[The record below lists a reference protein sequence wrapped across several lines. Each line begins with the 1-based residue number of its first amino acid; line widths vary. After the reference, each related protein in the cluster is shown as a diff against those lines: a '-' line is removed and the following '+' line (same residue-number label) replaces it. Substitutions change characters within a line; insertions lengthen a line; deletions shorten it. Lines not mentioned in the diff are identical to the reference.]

1 MTARSTRRD
10 PSSSSATRTPAT
22 RRASLSVAMC
32 TYNGALYLREQLDS
46 IAGQTRMPDELVVC
60 DDGSTDATLA
70 ILESFAAAAPFPVR
84 IHGNPTQLGTPKNF
98 ERAIGLAAGEII
110 ALADQDDVW
119 YPPKLE
125 RLEQEFARSE
135 RIGLVFSDADV
146 VDDRLRPAGYRLW
159 QALRAFERNRRL
171 IARGRLFEALVRD
184 NLVTGCTAAFR
195 STYKDLVSPVPT
207 ACAHDSWAALV
218 IAAVADVARIDGP
231 LLAYRQHA
239 ANQSGL
245 ARYREKHGPGKRIRK
260 PPAEKLRRIERRA
273 SRLRAAYDR
282 LERNRE
288 RFPAS
293 PARLRLLRGAIRQ
306 AERRLAIL
314 RETSAARRVLMASW
328 DLATLRRLRDA
339 KGFGSRGKDLIVRA

>member
-1 MTARSTRRD
+1 VVTLA
-10 PSSSSATRTPAT
+10 
-22 RRASLSVAMC
+22 LSVAMC
-32 TYNGALYLREQLDS
+32 TYNGARHLRAQLDS
-46 IAGQTRMPDELVVC
+46 IAAQTRLPDELVVC

-70 ILESFAAAAPFPVR
+70 ILERFAAAAPFPVR
-84 IHGNPTQLGTPKNF
+84 IHRNRTPLSTPKNF

-125 RLEQEFARSE
+125 RLEQELVRSE

-146 VDDRLRPAGYRLW
+146 VDERLCPAGYRLW
-159 QALRAFERNRRL
+159 QALRAFERHKRL
-171 IARGRLFEALVRD
+171 IARGRLFEALVHD
-184 NLVTGCTAAFR
+184 NLVTGCTSAFR
-195 STYKDLVSPVPT
+195 SAYKDLVIPVPA

-218 IAAVADVARIDGP
+218 VAAVAEVARIEAP

-245 ARYREKHGPGKRIRK
+245 ARFREKHAPGSRVHK
-260 PPAEKLRRIERRA
+260 PAAEKIRRIERRA
-273 SRLRAAYDR
+273 SRLRAAYER
-282 LERNRE
+282 LDRNRE

-293 PARLRLLRGAIRQ
+293 EPRLRLLRGAIRQ

-314 RETSAARRVLMASW
+314 REPSPARRVLMASW
-328 DLATLRRLRDA
+328 DLATLRQFRD
-339 KGFGSRGKDLIVRA
+339 RGRFRRRSKDLIVRA